1 MSKNTIRLVSIILLC
16 ISLGLWSAII
26 IPSFLKEREKTTGA
40 EIEPSWQEQPQT
52 LSETEAATMSANFTE
67 DFEKNLAL
75 ANATPTPT
83 PFFASDIPA
92 SMAGDLTAPT
102 VTIQG
107 NLAEGATIAGNSVCF
122 PLWVSDNMTPWQRLQ
137 TRANIDKNQWGVWT
151 ETFSYCFQNLGNGSH
166 TFSVQI
172 RDLAGNVSAPVTR
185 TFIIRQ

>member
-1 MSKNTIRLVSIILLC
+1 MGKNTIRITSIVLLFV
-16 ISLGLWSAII
+16 SLGLWSAII
-26 IPSFLKEREKTTGA
+26 IPSFLRDRQKATQPVQETM
-40 EIEPSWQEQPQT
+40 WQEQPQQLT
-52 LSETEAATMSANFTE
+52 ETESATMSANFTQ

-92 SMAGDLTAPT
+92 SMAGDLIPPT

-107 NLAEGATIAGNSVCF
+107 NLAEGATIATSGICF
-122 PLWVSDNMTPWQRLQ
+122 PLWVSDNMTSWQRLQ
-137 TRANIDKNQWGVWT
+137 TRAKIDQNQWGVWT

-172 RDLAGNVSAPVTR
+172 RDLAGNVSAPVAR